1 MVDLNWLVGKTLSRT
16 SVQHAGQHLEMV
28 FGVVQDTRE
37 FVVELRYPDNL
48 DWFGVDGITIEEAV
62 GLTVSQ
68 VEAIVDEE
76 GSEANHTYRL
86 YFTNGCVLEL
96 YADVRGVES
105 RQQVLVQHREQLYF
119 SVRDPNEEAWDD
131 PSILDELDQDLKRT
145 REQHESQA
153 EGELLPQ
160 YRYQYLNFF

>member
-1 MVDLNWLVGKTLSRT
+1 MVDLNWLVGKTISRT

-28 FGVVQDTRE
+28 FGVHQDIRE
-37 FVVELRYPDNL
+37 LVVELRYPDNL

-62 GLTVSQ
+62 GLVVVQVDVTV
-68 VEAIVDEE
+68 VGE

-86 YFTNGCVLEL
+86 RFMDGRVMEL
-96 YADVRGVES
+96 YADVRHVDS
-105 RQQVLVQHREQLYF
+105 RYSVVVQHREPLYF
-119 SVRDPNEEAWDD
+119 SVRDPNDEGWEDS
-131 PSILDELDQDLKRT
+131 SILDELDQDLTRT
-145 REQHESQA
+145 RELHESQA